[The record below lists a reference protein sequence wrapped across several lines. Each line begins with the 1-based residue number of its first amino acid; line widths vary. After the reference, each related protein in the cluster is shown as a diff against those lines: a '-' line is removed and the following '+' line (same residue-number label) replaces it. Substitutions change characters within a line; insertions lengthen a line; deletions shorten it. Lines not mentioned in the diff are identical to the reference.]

1 MHQTISE
8 SGRNIHDAT
17 SVLGWHVWNLEKGV
31 CAMFRFQTK
40 VLCTLPTNLDLILLP
55 FLDLQRSQIKTRIRY
70 NHDYLPNRRDSI
82 TPARVLP

>member
-1 MHQTISE
+1 MKATVFQTRLHLDQPWCIHPMSSE

-40 VLCTLPTNLDLILLP
+40 VFSR
-55 FLDLQRSQIKTRIRY
+55 FLQI
-70 NHDYLPNRRDSI
+70 
-82 TPARVLP
+82 